1 MKASGK
7 SSFTTFVDL
16 GMYQPSGGT
25 GDDMSVGGMVLN
37 CLKVTGYLRYTSVQL
52 VLGGIPVHTEYRCLF
67 FL

>member
-25 GDDMSVGGMVLN
+25 DDNMSVGGMVLN
-37 CLKVTGYLRYTSVQL
+37 CLTVTGYLFKIHIRSMVW
-52 VLGGIPVHTEYRCLF
+52 GR
-67 FL
+67 